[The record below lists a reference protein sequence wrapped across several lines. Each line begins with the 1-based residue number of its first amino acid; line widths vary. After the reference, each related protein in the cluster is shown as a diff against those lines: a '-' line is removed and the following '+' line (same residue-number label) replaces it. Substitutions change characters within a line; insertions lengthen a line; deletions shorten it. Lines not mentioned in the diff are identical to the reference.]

1 MNLLNNLH
9 GFSANTS
16 QEPRYLFSQSILIY
30 AHQNQYR
37 VQKKSMFGLTF
48 EAHYIAKK
56 RLQEGCCK
64 TRLRSLKIRLFAHS
78 KKNTT
83 DFSMGFN
90 IIVIESIN
98 DTLCRF

>member
-1 MNLLNNLH
+1 M
-9 GFSANTS
+9 GFLQTLPKN
-16 QEPRYLFSQSILIY
+16 QGIYFHNRYLFMHTKINIVFKRSQCL
-30 AHQNQYR
+30 
-37 VQKKSMFGLTF
+37 VL
-48 EAHYIAKK
+48 HYIAKK